1 MAKKSGL
8 GRGLD
13 ALIPS
18 WDETNVIIQPGDKV
32 VNVPTANIQP
42 NPHQPRK
49 VFDTASLEDLA
60 NSIREHGIIQPLILI
75 QGENPNQYILIA
87 GERRFRAAKLAGSK
101 KIPAIIRDYDE
112 VQVTEVA
119 LIENLQRQDLNAV
132 EEAKAYAHLLTDFG
146 MTQDVLA
153 KKVGRS
159 RSHIANFL
167 RLLKLP
173 AKVQQSLVKGE
184 LSMGQ
189 AKPLLAL
196 EPAALQLAAAAHI
209 MEHELSARQAEELVK
224 RLQKNP
230 DLLKE
235 KTPPAAKPREI
246 FVEEAEDRLKMLFG
260 TQVKIYPG
268 KKKSRIEIE
277 YYNPE
282 DLDRIIETLTAK
294 REEIV
299 AQKKDILRQVSQ
311 KFTV

>member
-1 MAKKSGL
+1 MSKTAHGL
-8 GRGLD
+8 GKGLG
-13 ALIPS
+13 ALIDTTVTKKKTEGQVEELAIDS
-18 WDETNVIIQPGDKV
+18 IQ
-32 VNVPTANIQP
+32 VNE
-42 NPHQPRK
+42 HQPRTA
-49 VFDTASLEDLA
+49 FDEAALQELSASV
-60 NSIREHGIIQPLILI
+60 REYGVLQPVLVRRL
-75 QGENPNQYILIA
+75 GNGYGLIA
-87 GERRFRAAKLAGSK
+87 GERRFRAAKLAGLK

-277 YYNPE
+277 YYNSE